1 MKLILK
7 KDFIELEKA
16 EEQRDAIKL
25 DKEEEILSY
34 YEIRQ
39 QIDILAEGVREIMN
53 DPTYSLPFMQPG
65 RLVRIRYLD
74 MEFGW
79 GAVVS
84 YHRANSRKGSESS
97 EQAYILDVL
106 LYCDKSSTL
115 SKNAEGKTVGVKP
128 ALSEYNGTPLV
139 SAILSSKGKRQ

>member
-1 MKLILK
+1 M
-7 KDFIELEKA
+7 
-16 EEQRDAIKL
+16 

-53 DPTYSLPFMQPG
+53 DPIFSLPFMQPG

-84 YHRANSRKGSESS
+84 YHQANSRKGSDSS

-128 ALSEYNGTPLV
+128 ALSEYNGIPLV
-139 SAILSSKGKRQ
+139 SAIYHLWVKTITLMIRGY